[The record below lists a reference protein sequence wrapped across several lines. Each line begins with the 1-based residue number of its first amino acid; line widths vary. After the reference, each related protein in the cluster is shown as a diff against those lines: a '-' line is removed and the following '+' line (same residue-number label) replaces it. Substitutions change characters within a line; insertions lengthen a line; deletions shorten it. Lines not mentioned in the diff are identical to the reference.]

1 MAKLSKVNG
10 EETPLMKQYAEIK
23 AKYPGTIV
31 LFRIGDFY
39 ETFGEDAIKAS
50 KILNITLTKRANGQ
64 ASEVE
69 LAGFP
74 YHALDNY
81 LPKLVKAGE
90 RVAVCEQL
98 EDPKL
103 AKKIV
108 KRGITE
114 VVTPGLIYSENLLDT
129 AKNNYLCCVYLSEH
143 KKSLSGIA
151 LIDVSTGEFFVTEG
165 EEEKIQKLIETFQP
179 SEIIVAKGQQKR
191 FKELFGESYYL
202 FPVDDWVFHFQNG
215 NELLLKHFQTTS
227 LKGFGIDELQSG
239 IISAG
244 AVLHYLSIN
253 QQNKLAHITKIQKL
267 YDHEYVLMDKSTLQ
281 NLELVSSYHTEGK
294 TLFSVINQTKT
305 AMGARLLRK
314 WVLLPL
320 LSISRIQRRQNAVKY
335 LHENTTLT
343 QNLASLLQSIT
354 DIERLTSRIST
365 QRVSPRDLK
374 QLQKS
379 LMGIQEIKKM
389 LEGIQDPYLHAIQDQ
404 LNPLTSLQTLLNST
418 IIEEAPAN
426 FKKIGYIKTGFH
438 TELDELKYIAEHG
451 KEYLLNLQ
459 QREITR
465 TGIPSLKI
473 GYNNVFG
480 YYIEITHTHKDKVPQ
495 DYIRKQ
501 TLTTGER
508 YITPELKEYEE
519 KILTAEERITL
530 LEQQIFNDVLAQ
542 TIEHI
547 QALQQNAAAVAQVD
561 VLTCLATIA
570 QQYQYNLPVMTEDTT
585 MTIIEGRHPVIE
597 RYLPLEQSYIPNDV
611 HLNTEN
617 QQILMITGPNMA
629 GKSALLR
636 QVGLITLLAQMGSF
650 VPAKSASI
658 GIVDRIFT
666 RVGASDNI
674 SSGESTFM
682 VEMNEAANILNNA
695 TAKSLILLD
704 EIGRGTSTY
713 DGISIAWAMVEHL
726 HNYAPVKAR
735 TLFATHYHELN
746 ELEKELSGV
755 KNFHVKV
762 QEVNGKVLFLRKLEK
777 GGTEH
782 SFGIH
787 VAEMAGL
794 PKTVTERAKQIL
806 QELEAQR
813 EQHNEKTSKISIQ
826 STPQAIQLSLF
837 GFEDETANKIK
848 QSLANLDINTLTPVE
863 ALLTLQ
869 EWKKWLK

>member
-1 MAKLSKVNG
+1 MAKLSKVSG

-64 ASEVE
+64 ASEIE

-74 YHALDNY
+74 HHSLDTY

-90 RVAVCEQL
+90 RVAICEQL

-114 VVTPGLIYSENLLDT
+114 VVTPGLIYSENLLEHI
-129 AKNNYLCCVYLSEH
+129 KNNYLCCVYLAEQ
-143 KKSLSGIA
+143 KKILSGIA
-151 LIDVSTGEFFVTEG
+151 FTDVSTGEFFTTEA
-165 EEEKIQKLIETFQP
+165 EEEKIQKLLETFQP
-179 SEIIVAKGQQKR
+179 AEIIIPKGQQKK
-191 FKELFGESYYL
+191 FKELFGDSYYL
-202 FPVDDWVFHFQNG
+202 YPIDDWVFHFQNG

-227 LKGFGIDELQSG
+227 LKGFGIEELNNG
-239 IISAG
+239 VISAG
-244 AVLHYLSIN
+244 AILHYLNLN

-267 YDHEYVLMDKSTLQ
+267 HDHEYVLMDKSTLQ
-281 NLELVSSYHTEGK
+281 NLELVSSYHAEGK
-294 TLFSVINQTKT
+294 TLYSVLNHTKT
-305 AMGARLLRK
+305 AIGARLLRK
-314 WVLLPL
+314 WLLLPL

-335 LHENTTLT
+335 FFEHTELKENITPFLH
-343 QNLASLLQSIT
+343 SIT
-354 DIERLTSRIST
+354 DIERLASRIST

-374 QLQKS
+374 QLEKS
-379 LMGIQEIKKM
+379 LNSIQDIKKI
-389 LEGIQDPYLHAIQDQ
+389 LENVQEPYLQAIYEQ
-404 LNPLTSLQTLLNST
+404 LNPLIFLQTLLHDT
-418 IIEEAPAN
+418 ISEDAPAN
-426 FKKIGYIKTGFH
+426 FKKSGYIKTGFH
-438 TELDELKYIAEHG
+438 KELDELKYIAEHG
-451 KEYLLNLQ
+451 KEYLLNIQ

-480 YYIEITHTHKDKVPQ
+480 YYIEITHTHKDKVPP

-519 KILTAEERITL
+519 KILTAEERITS

-542 TIEHI
+542 TMEHI
-547 QALQQNAAAVAQVD
+547 QALQQNASAIAQLD
-561 VLTCLATIA
+561 VLLCLATAA
-570 QQYQYNLPVMTEDTT
+570 QEYNYNLPVLIENTELS
-585 MTIIEGRHPVIE
+585 IIEGRHPVIE

-611 HLNTEN
+611 YLDTEN
-617 QQILMITGPNMA
+617 QQILIITGPNMA

-636 QVGLITLLAQMGSF
+636 QVGLITLMAQIGSF
-650 VPAKSASI
+650 VPAKNATI
-658 GIVDRIFT
+658 GIVDKIFT

-695 TAKSLILLD
+695 TSKSLILLD

-713 DGISIAWAMVEHL
+713 DGISIAWAIVEHL

-746 ELEKELSGV
+746 ALEKELKGV

-762 QEVNGKVLFLRKLEK
+762 QEINGKILFLRKLEK

-794 PKTVTERAKQIL
+794 PKTVTDRAKEIL
-806 QELEAQR
+806 QELESQR
-813 EQHNEKTSKISIQ
+813 EQHKNHTSKISIQ
-826 STPQAIQLSLF
+826 KAPPTMQLSLF

-848 QSLANLDINTLTPVE
+848 QSLSNLDINTLTPIE

-869 EWKKWLK
+869 EWKKWL

>member
-23 AKYPGTIV
+23 SKYPGTIV

-39 ETFGEDAIKAS
+39 ETFGEDAIKVS

-64 ASEVE
+64 ASEIE

-74 YHALDNY
+74 YHVLDNQ

-129 AKNNYLCCVYLSEH
+129 AKNNYLCCVYFSEH

-191 FKELFGESYYL
+191 FKELFGEAYYL
-202 FPVDDWVFHFQNG
+202 YPVDDWVFHFQNG

-244 AVLHYLSIN
+244 AVLHYLNIN

-335 LHENTTLT
+335 LYENTTLT

-389 LEGIQDPYLHAIQDQ
+389 LEDLQDPYLQTIQDQ

-426 FKKIGYIKTGFH
+426 FKKSGYIKTGFH

-585 MTIIEGRHPVIE
+585 MTITEGRHPVVE

-713 DGISIAWAMVEHL
+713 DGISIAWAMVEYL

>member
-1 MAKLSKVNG
+1 MAKISKISG
-10 EETPLMKQYAEIK
+10 EETPLMKQYTEIK
-23 AKYPGTIV
+23 AKYPGTIL
-31 LFRIGDFY
+31 LFRVGDFY
-39 ETFGEDAIKAS
+39 ETFGEDAIKSS
-50 KILNITLTKRANGQ
+50 KILNITLTKRANGN

-74 YHALDNY
+74 HHSLDTY

-114 VVTPGLIYSENLLDT
+114 VITPGLIYSENLLDHV
-129 AKNNYLCCVYLSEH
+129 KNNYLCCVYLSDE
-143 KKSLSGIA
+143 KKMLSGIA
-151 LIDVSTGEFFVTEG
+151 FTDVSTGEFFVTEA
-165 EEEKIQKLIETFQP
+165 EDKKIEKLLETFQP
-179 SEIIVAKGQQKR
+179 AEIILPKGQQKK
-191 FKELFGESYYL
+191 FKEIFGESYYL

-215 NELLLKHFQTTS
+215 KELLLRHFQTAS
-227 LKGFGIDELQSG
+227 LKGFGIEELRNG

-244 AVLHYLSIN
+244 AVLHYLNIN

-267 YDHEYVLMDKSTLQ
+267 YDHEYLLMDKSTLQ

-294 TLFSVINQTKT
+294 TLYSVLNDTKT

-314 WVLLPL
+314 WILLPL
-320 LSISRIQRRQNAVKY
+320 LSISRIQRRQNAIKY
-335 LHENTTLT
+335 LYEHTKLTENLIP
-343 QNLASLLQSIT
+343 LLQSIT

-374 QLQKS
+374 QLEKS
-379 LMGIQEIKKM
+379 LHSIQEIKKL
-389 LEGIQDPYLHAIQDQ
+389 LENVQDAYLQTIHDQ
-404 LNPLTSLQTLLNST
+404 LNPLISLQTLLQNT
-418 IIEEAPAN
+418 IAEEAPTN
-426 FKKIGYIKTGFH
+426 LKKSGYIKSGVH
-438 TELDELKYIAEHG
+438 KELDEIRYIAEHG
-451 KEYLLNLQ
+451 KEYLLNIQ

-480 YYIEITHTHKDKVPQ
+480 YYIEITHTHKDKVPP

-542 TIEHI
+542 TMEHI
-547 QALQQNAAAVAQVD
+547 QALQQNASAIAQSD
-561 VLTCLATIA
+561 VLLCLANIA
-570 QQYQYNLPVMTEDTT
+570 KEYNYNPPVLTENTELSIT
-585 MTIIEGRHPVIE
+585 EGRHPVIE

-611 HLNTEN
+611 YSDTEN
-617 QQILMITGPNMA
+617 QQILIVTGPNMA

-636 QVGLITLLAQMGSF
+636 QVGLITLLAQTGSF
-650 VPAKSASI
+650 VPAKSATI
-658 GIVDRIFT
+658 GLVDKIFT

-713 DGISIAWAMVEHL
+713 DGISIAWAIVEYL
-726 HNYAPVKAR
+726 HNHTPVKAR
-735 TLFATHYHELN
+735 TFFATHYHELN
-746 ELEKELSGV
+746 ELEKELNGV

-762 QEVNGKVLFLRKLEK
+762 QEINGKILFLRKLEK

-794 PKTVTERAKQIL
+794 PKTVTERAKEIL
-806 QELEAQR
+806 RELEAQR
-813 EQHNEKTSKISIQ
+813 EQHKNHASKISIEKK
-826 STPQAIQLSLF
+826 PQTVQLSLF
-837 GFEDETANKIK
+837 GFEDETATKIK
-848 QSLANLDINTLTPVE
+848 QSLADLDINTLTPVE
-863 ALLTLQ
+863 ALLILQ
-869 EWKKWLK
+869 EWKKWL

>member
-1 MAKLSKVNG
+1 MAKLFKVSG

-23 AKYPGTIV
+23 SKYPGTIV
-31 LFRIGDFY
+31 LFRVGDFY
-39 ETFGEDAIKAS
+39 ETFGEDAIKTS
-50 KILNITLTKRANGQ
+50 KILGITLTKRANGQ

-74 YHALDNY
+74 YHSLDTY
-81 LPKLVKAGE
+81 LPRLVKAGE
-90 RVAVCEQL
+90 RVAICEQL

-103 AKKIV
+103 AKKVV

-114 VVTPGLIYSENLLDT
+114 VVTPGLIYTENLLEQS
-129 AKNNYLCCVYLSEH
+129 KNNYLCAVYLSEH
-143 KKSLSGIA
+143 KKILSGISF
-151 LIDVSTGEFFVTEG
+151 LDISTGEFLTTEG
-165 EEEKIQKLIETFQP
+165 EEEQLQKLIETFQP
-179 SEIIVAKGQQKR
+179 SEIIVPKSQQKK
-191 FKELFGESYYL
+191 FKERFGENYYL
-202 FPVDDWVFHFQNG
+202 YPLDDWIFHIQNG

-227 LKGFGIDELQSG
+227 LKGFGIDGLHSG

-244 AVLHYLSIN
+244 AILHYLNLN
-253 QQNKLAHITKIQKL
+253 QQHKLGHITKIQKL
-267 YDHEYVLMDKSTLQ
+267 HDTEYVLMDKFTLQ
-281 NLELVSSYHTEGK
+281 NLELVSSYHPEGR
-294 TLFSVINQTKT
+294 TLFSVLNQTQT

-314 WVLLPL
+314 WILLPL
-320 LSISRIQRRQNAVKY
+320 LSIPRIQRRQNAIRY
-335 LHENTTLT
+335 LYEHTE
-343 QNLASLLQSIT
+343 LAQQISAFLNSIT
-354 DIERLTSRIST
+354 DIERLTARIAV

-379 LMGIQEIKKM
+379 LFQIQAIKKS
-389 LEGIQDPYLHAIQDQ
+389 LENVTDPYLATLHDQ
-404 LNPLTSLQTLLNST
+404 LNALPSLQDLLEKT
-418 IIEEAPAN
+418 IVDDAPAN
-426 FKKIGYIKTGFH
+426 TKKSGYIKTGFH
-438 TELDELKYIAEHG
+438 AELDELKYIAEHG

-480 YYIEITHTHKDKVPQ
+480 YYIEITHTHKDKVPS

-519 KILTAEERITL
+519 KILTAEERISV
-530 LEQQIFNDVLAQ
+530 LEQQIFNDTLMQ
-542 TIEHI
+542 TLEHI
-547 QALQQNAAAVAQVD
+547 HALQQNASVIAQLD
-561 VLTCLATIA
+561 VLVCLANVAHAYNYHLPQLTQDPVLTI
-570 QQYQYNLPVMTEDTT
+570 V
-585 MTIIEGRHPVIE
+585 EGRHPVIE
-597 RYLPLEQSYIPNDV
+597 RYLPIEQAYIPNDV
-611 HLNTEN
+611 HLNTQD
-617 QQILMITGPNMA
+617 QQILIITGPNMA

-650 VPAKSASI
+650 VPAKSATI
-658 GIVDRIFT
+658 GIVDKIFT

-713 DGISIAWAMVEHL
+713 DGISIAWAIVEYL
-726 HNYAPVKAR
+726 HNNPSVKAR

-746 ELEKELSGV
+746 ELEKQLSAV

-762 QEVNGKVLFLRKLEK
+762 QEINGKILFLRKLER

-794 PKTVTERAKQIL
+794 PKSVTERAKQIL
-806 QELEAQR
+806 CQLESQR
-813 EQHNEKTSKISIQ
+813 EQREDTKKVNISPA
-826 STPQAIQLSLF
+826 PQAIQLSLF
-837 GFEDETANKIK
+837 GFEDEVAVKIK
-848 QSLANLDINTLTPVE
+848 QSLQNLDLNRITPIE

-869 EWKKWLK
+869 EWKKWIS

>member
-1 MAKLSKVNG
+1 MAKLSKVSG
-10 EETPLMKQYAEIK
+10 EETPLMKQYWEIK
-23 AKYPGTIV
+23 AKYPGTMV

-39 ETFGEDAIKAS
+39 ETFAEDAIKAS

-64 ASEVE
+64 ASEIE

-74 YHALDNY
+74 HHSLDTY

-90 RVAVCEQL
+90 RVAICEQL

-114 VVTPGLIYSENLLDT
+114 VVTPGLVYSENLLDHV
-129 AKNNYLCCVYLSEH
+129 KNNYLCCVYLSEH
-143 KKSLSGIA
+143 KKMLSGIA
-151 LIDVSTGEFFVTEG
+151 FTDVSTGEFLTTEAD
-165 EEEKIQKLIETFQP
+165 EDKIQKLLETFQP
-179 SEIIVAKGQQKR
+179 SEVIVPKSQQKK
-191 FKELFGESYYL
+191 FKELFGDSYYL

-215 NELLLKHFQTTS
+215 HELLTKHFQTTS
-227 LKGFGIDELQSG
+227 LKGFGIEQLHNG

-244 AVLHYLSIN
+244 TILHYLNIN

-267 YDHEYVLMDKSTLQ
+267 HDHEYVLMDKFTQL
-281 NLELVSSYHTEGK
+281 NLEIVSSYHTEGK
-294 TLFSVINQTKT
+294 TLYNVLNHTKT
-305 AMGARLLRK
+305 GMGARLLRK
-314 WVLLPL
+314 WLLLPL
-320 LSISRIQRRQNAVKY
+320 LSVSRIQRRQNAVKY
-335 LHENTTLT
+335 FYEHTE
-343 QNLASLLQSIT
+343 LAEKILSLLSSIT
-354 DIERLTSRIST
+354 DVERLSARIST

-374 QLQKS
+374 QLEKA
-379 LMGIQEIKKM
+379 LFNIQEIKIA
-389 LEGIQDPYLHAIQDQ
+389 LQNVQEPYIQALQDQ
-404 LNPLTSLQTLLNST
+404 LNPLVSLQTLLNKT
-418 IIEEAPAN
+418 IVDEAPAN
-426 FKKIGYIKTGFH
+426 LKKNGYIKTGVH
-438 TELDELKYIAEHG
+438 AELDELKYIAEHG
-451 KEYLLNLQ
+451 KEYLLNIQ

-519 KILTAEERITL
+519 KILTAEEKITQI
-530 LEQQIFNDVLAQ
+530 EQHIFNDVLAQ
-542 TIEHI
+542 TLEHI
-547 QALQQNAAAVAQVD
+547 QALQQNALAIAQLD
-561 VLTCLATIA
+561 VLLCFASLA
-570 QQYQYNLPVMTEDTT
+570 QQYQYNAPIITEECSLS
-585 MTIIEGRHPVIE
+585 IIEGRHPVIE
-597 RYLPLEQSYIPNDV
+597 RYLPLEQSYIPNDI
-611 HLNTEN
+611 HLDTEN
-617 QQILMITGPNMA
+617 QQILIITGPNMA

-636 QVGLITLLAQMGSF
+636 QTGLITLMAQIGSF
-650 VPAKSASI
+650 VPAKSAII
-658 GIVDRIFT
+658 GIVDKIFT

-695 TAKSLILLD
+695 TSKSLILLD

-713 DGISIAWAMVEHL
+713 DGISIAWAIVEYL
-726 HNYAPVKAR
+726 HNHAPVKAR

-746 ELEKELSGV
+746 ELEKELKGV

-762 QEVNGKVLFLRKLEK
+762 QEVNGKILFLRKLEQ
-777 GGTEH
+777 GGTGH

-794 PKTVTERAKQIL
+794 PKWVTERAKQIL
-806 QELEAQR
+806 HQLEAQR
-813 EQHNEKTSKISIQ
+813 TQQDKNSAPKINVQTSQ
-826 STPQAIQLSLF
+826 PLQLSLF
-837 GFEDETANKIK
+837 SFEDEVATKIK
-848 QSLANLDINTLTPVE
+848 QHLINIDVNTITPIE

-869 EWKKWLK
+869 EWKKWL